1 MVHSQVDTRISRKKL
16 VSSKSSP
23 SAARCPLFLVQL
35 SFPVSALCRR
45 SYDSW
50 LSLHCPSSVCVYPSS
65 CSPSRISVVVCVVV
79 RSVIVPSLFCRC
91 NLTQRTNEGTKERR
105 NERTK
110 ERRNEATLSHSHSQ
124 GVSEC
129 VATIQRQRSSS
140 GRAVSLASLPT
151 HSLKSHSLTHTHS
164 QSVSHSLTHTHSH
177 SLTHTHSLTLTVR
190 SGAVRCVDSLT
201 NPKTS
206 VLACLKVLIFIGI
219 NCVKF
224 VCLNVA

>member
-1 MVHSQVDTRISRKKL
+1 MTPGFPCTVHP
-16 VSSKSSP
+16 P
-23 SAARCPLFLVQL
+23 SVCIHHHAARRASPLL
-35 SFPVSALCRR
+35 SASLFVLSSFRR
-45 SYDSW
+45 
-50 LSLHCPSSVCVYPSS
+50 C
-65 CSPSRISVVVCVVV
+65 SVVA
-79 RSVIVPSLFCRC
+79 SSL
-91 NLTQRTNEGTKERR
+91 

>member
-35 SFPVSALCRR
+35 SFPVSPPCRR

-91 NLTQRTNEGTKERR
+91 ILTQRTNEGTKERR

-110 ERRNEATLSHSHSQ
+110 ERRNEATLSHSHSH
-124 GVSEC
+124 SEC
-129 VATIQRQRSSS
+129 VATIRRQRSSS

-151 HSLKSHSLTHTHS
+151 HSFTSHSLTHTHS
-164 QSVSHSLTHTHSH
+164 QSVSHSLTLTHTHSH
-177 SLTHTHSLTLTVR
+177 SLTHTHSQC
-190 SGAVRCVDSLT
+190 AAAPC
-201 NPKTS
+201 
-206 VLACLKVLIFIGI
+206 A
-219 NCVKF
+219 
-224 VCLNVA
+224 A